1 VKGNKYCPNRDKRN
15 VQRSTYDTLPQR
27 NVEPINCMSISVL
40 PCQGDVDQPTNTN
53 KDPLYVSNRPMTP
66 SKTKALKEALNALVL
81 KVPTKSNL
89 KGPLEYQEH
98 ALVHLIHVQEGLNP
112 NLFEP

>member
-1 VKGNKYCPNRDKRN
+1 
-15 VQRSTYDTLPQR
+15 
-27 NVEPINCMSISVL
+27 MSISVL